1 MNETDDIKKVNR
13 KKSRKKNRL
22 VSLTFKNLK
31 TMFRDKG
38 NMAWIILYPLF
49 FILIFGVAFGG
60 AGTAQKYDI
69 IIINHDIDGIINPE
83 SPANFNYT
91 NASLTLFSILTSE
104 NLSDTIVIKGYNNY
118 TNDEAF
124 EELRYERIHAVII
137 IDVNFSEALYNVTGF
152 EDYIPK
158 INVTTIADE
167 VVRNVVTSI
176 ISQIV
181 NQISVGFYGA
191 EQAEIN
197 SEIVIDSVELAVMD
211 LMVPGFI
218 MAGVL
223 VCVSQ
228 LATHFAEEKEKKT
241 MERLSTTPVPRRDI
255 ILSGLIAQLTVAAF
269 QITLMIFLATQVFGS
284 FVHPDANWFLI
295 FLIPILFTFSSL
307 GLGMILAS
315 VVKSENSAGG
325 FAWLLI
331 LPMQFLG
338 GIFTYGVEIP
348 GAQFIPTT
356 YAVHAMRVVML
367 NGVGTW
373 DAIGGDIIF
382 ITAFGIITTLI
393 GVILFQRK
401 SAIR

>member
-1 MNETDDIKKVNR
+1 MNETGEESR
-13 KKSRKKNRL
+13 KPTRKKNRL
-22 VSLTFKNLK
+22 VSLTVKNLK

-60 AGTAQKYDI
+60 AGAAAKYDI
-69 IIINHDIDGIINPE
+69 IIINHDVDGIVDPE
-83 SPANFNYT
+83 HPSNFNFT
-91 NASLTLFSILTSE
+91 NASLTLFSALGTE

-118 TNDEAF
+118 TETAAL
-124 EELRYERIHAVII
+124 EEVRYERIHAVII
-137 IDVNFSEALYNVTGF
+137 IHVNFSEALYNATGY
-152 EDYIPK
+152 EDHIP
-158 INVTTIADE
+158 IIDITTIADA
-167 VVRNVVTSI
+167 VVSNVVTSI

-191 EQAEIN
+191 EQAVIN
-197 SEIVIDSVELAVMD
+197 SELIIDSIQLGVMD

-241 MERLSTTPVPRRDI
+241 MERLSTTPVPKRDI
-255 ILSGLIAQLTVAAF
+255 ILSGLISQLTVAAF

-295 FLIPILFTFSSL
+295 FLLPILFTFSSL

-315 VVKSENSAGG
+315 VVKSENSASG
-325 FAWLLI
+325 FAWLVI

-356 YAVHAMRVVML
+356 YAVHAMRVVMI
-367 NGVGTW
+367 NGAGTW

-382 ITAFGIITTLI
+382 ILAFGIITTII
-393 GVILFQRK
+393 GILLFQRK